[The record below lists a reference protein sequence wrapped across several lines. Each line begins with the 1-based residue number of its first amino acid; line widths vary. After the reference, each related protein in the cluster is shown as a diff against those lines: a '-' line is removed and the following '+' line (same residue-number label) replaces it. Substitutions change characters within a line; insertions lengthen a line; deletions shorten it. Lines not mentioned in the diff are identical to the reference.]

1 MPNEEINIK
10 AKLQVDTGDSAANI
24 GKVKGELGGAGK
36 EAQGTGGMFNK
47 LKSELGGVAGPAA
60 AATGSLGGLNGM
72 LNVLKAN
79 PIIGV
84 FVLIASLVA
93 ALFSHFSKMEKV
105 SDALGKAWASLSGIF
120 EVFMNNILKPL
131 IDAFVTLVGWIT
143 DAATWITGL
152 FSPATAAAAKALG
165 SLEEQMDDLND
176 VEAKNNITRAES
188 NRRLQEARDAAADA
202 NIPIKERI
210 KFISEAAKIEKEA
223 LEESVKL
230 NMDRARIVLQ
240 QIGIELGVRQELI
253 DKIREGSAA
262 ELKAAREEIYNLDEV
277 DKEKIKKFDEYFIA
291 AEDQGAQLAKVS
303 KKTEKQITQLEKE
316 EQKERAD
323 AAKAAADAA
332 KAAREKA
339 AAERAKALA
348 NLRAFEAQALK
359 KSRDLQLGEITEAQE
374 KELTVLMNGYQD
386 EVAANKRALAE
397 NRITRTQFFT
407 LMTADLQLFKQR
419 EAAINKKFVEDE
431 KKKQDADQKEKQKKA
446 AADLLEKNKAAA
458 AEFAIIRKLALDKIN
473 FQMSQNTRDLALTK
487 KLLNDKKAALS
498 ANFLAEILLT
508 KKTNAEKLAAEQ
520 KYKEDMAGIQAA
532 KDEIKQKEVAS
543 TQAQVSA
550 VGDLLAQAAEVAGK
564 HTVAGKALA
573 IASTAINTYQAAMG
587 AFRGMVSTIPGP
599 VGIALGVVAAGLAAA
614 VGVANIKKIV
624 STQVPGQGG
633 SGGSVPSVAEVPAPV
648 TPQRSSTQLNA
659 ASIQGV
665 GNAAAGGV
673 NRVFVLDADVRNNA
687 ERTARINRAARL
699 G

>member
-24 GKVKGELGGAGK
+24 SKVKNELGGAGK
-36 EAQGTGGMFNK
+36 EGQATGGMFNK
-47 LKSELGGVAGPAA
+47 LKGELGGMAGPAA
-60 AATGSLGGLNGM
+60 AATGGIGGLNQA
-72 LNVLKAN
+72 LNILRAN
-79 PIIGV
+79 PIILVITIIVG
-84 FVLIASLVA
+84 LIVA
-93 ALFSHFSKMEKV
+93 LAEKFSKMEKV
-105 SDALGKAWASLSGIF
+105 SDALGKAWAQLSGIF
-120 EVFMNNILKPL
+120 DVFMENILKPL

-143 DAATWITGL
+143 DAATWIVGL

-165 SLEEQMDDLND
+165 DLEEQMDDLND

-188 NRRLQEARDAAADA
+188 NRKLQEARDAANDA
-202 NIPIKERI
+202 NIPIKDRI
-210 KFISEAAKIEKEA
+210 KFLQDAAKIEKEA
-223 LEESVKL
+223 LEESMKL

-253 DKIREGSAA
+253 DKIREGTAA
-262 ELKAAREEIYNLDEV
+262 EVKAARDEIYNLDEV
-277 DKEKIKKFDEYFIA
+277 DKEKVKKFDEYFIA

-303 KKTEKQITQLEKE
+303 KKTEQQITSLEKE
-316 EQKERAD
+316 EIKARQD
-323 AAKAAADAA
+323 AAKDAADKA

-339 AAERAKALA
+339 AADRAKALA
-348 NLRAFEAQALK
+348 NLRAFEAQVLK
-359 KSRDLQLGEITEAQE
+359 KNRDLQLGQITEAQE

-397 NRITRTQFFT
+397 KKITRTQFYT
-407 LMTADLQLFKQR
+407 LMSADTQLFQQR
-419 EAAINKKFVEDE
+419 EAAINKKFADE
-431 KKKQDADQKEKQKKA
+431 AKKKDDADLKERQKKA
-446 AADLLEKNKAAA
+446 AAELLEKNKAAA
-458 AEFAIIRKLALDKIN
+458 SDFAILRKLSLDKIN
-473 FQMSQNTRDLALTK
+473 FQITQNTRDLALTK
-487 KLLNDKKAALS
+487 KLLNDKQAALS
-498 ANFLAEILLT
+498 ANFLAELLTT
-508 KKTNAEKLAAEQ
+508 KKTNAEKLAMEQ
-520 KYKEDMAGIQAA
+520 KYKEYIAGIVTARN
-532 KDEIKQKEVAS
+532 EIKQKEVAS

-550 VGDLLAQAAEVAGK
+550 IGDLLSQAAEVAGK

-573 IASTAINTYQAAMG
+573 VAATAINTYQAAMG

-624 STQVPGQGG
+624 STQVPGQGSG
-633 SGGSVPSVAEVPAPV
+633 GGSVPSVAEVPAPV

-659 ASIQGV
+659 ASIQGI

-673 NRVFVLDADVRNNA
+673 NRSFVLDSDVRNNN
-687 ERTARINRAARL
+687 ERAARINRAARL